1 MSHTALNTIK
11 ETEMKRF
18 LYAIA
23 ILVGCGFGQVAAES
37 SRQAVWLVGPPPA
50 DWQQA
55 QFAPPQAP
63 ANTGAPVV
71 VNNPPDTNKVDS
83 LPSWGT
89 VISGLLVTLIGIYG
103 APIVTAVKAFLYEK
117 TGAAGAIAKVFLGDR
132 LDSMIQ
138 NGMLKAAQEVG
149 KFIDGRWVIT
159 DPTSFQARVA
169 QYIQDHGS
177 ELIKR
182 LGGATGTPQFFDAVK
197 ARTLRQFADPAFPV
211 DLGPHQEDHEQ
222 QFRAPFD
229 QEQFFA
235 RLDQRLRPNDPHA
248 PTVS

>member
-1 MSHTALNTIK
+1 
-11 ETEMKRF
+11 MKRF

-23 ILVGCGFGQVAAES
+23 ILGSLVGAATAES
-37 SRQAVWLVGPPPA
+37 SRQEVWLVGPPPA
-50 DWQQA
+50 GWQNA

-63 ANTGAPVV
+63 ANTGAPIV

-103 APIVTAVKAFLYEK
+103 APIVTALKSFLYEK

-138 NGMLKAAQEVG
+138 NGMLKAAQDVG
-149 KFIDGRWVIT
+149 KYVDGRWVIN
-159 DPTSFQARVA
+159 DPNSFQARVA

-177 ELIKR
+177 DLIKR
-182 LGGATGTPQFFDAVK
+182 LGGTTGTPQFFDAVK
-197 ARTLRQFADPAFPV
+197 ARTLKQFANPEFPV
-211 DLGPHQEDHEQ
+211 DLGQQQEQEHDQ